1 MNIQSRW
8 RSKAAW
14 ASVITLVL
22 FILKT
27 YGLLDAIGLSENSFK
42 ELTALIFAVA
52 LAFGVFNNPT
62 SKDNF

>member
-14 ASVITLVL
+14 ASVATLVL

-27 YGLLDAIGLSENSFK
+27 YGLLEGIGLSEDSFK
-42 ELTALIFAVA
+42 ELTALIFTVA
-52 LAFGVFNNPT
+52 LTFGVFNNPT
-62 SKDNF
+62 DKDRF

>member
-14 ASVITLVL
+14 ASVAALVL

-27 YGLLDAIGLSENSFK
+27 YGLFAPIGLTEDSFK
-42 ELTALIFAVA
+42 ELTTLIFTVTF
-52 LAFGVFNNPT
+52 AFGVFNNPNN
-62 SKDNF
+62 KDGF

>member
-8 RSKAAW
+8 RSTAAW
-14 ASVITLVL
+14 ASVATLVL

-27 YGLLDAIGLSENSFK
+27 YGLLDRIGLAEDSFK

-62 SKDNF
+62 NKNSF

>member
-14 ASVITLVL
+14 ASVAALVL

-27 YGLLDAIGLSENSFK
+27 YGLFDVFGLSENSFK
-42 ELTALIFAVA
+42 ELTALVFAVA

-62 SKDNF
+62 SKDRF